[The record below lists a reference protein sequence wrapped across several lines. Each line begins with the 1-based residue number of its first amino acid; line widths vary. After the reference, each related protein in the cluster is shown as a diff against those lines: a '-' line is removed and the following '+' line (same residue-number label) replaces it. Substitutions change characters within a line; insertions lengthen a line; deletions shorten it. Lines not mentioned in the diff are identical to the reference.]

1 MISPG
6 SFAVSGRAED
16 VIRVLAFDT
25 STDSGSVALVDH
37 DRIRGEYLFSGA
49 QAHSERLLAMI
60 DRLLADSACSLADID
75 LLAVSLGPG
84 SFTGLRV
91 GISTAQGLAL
101 AAGKDLLGVPT
112 LEAIAFQARGYWE
125 QICPMITARGQEIF
139 TGLYR
144 CPDQGDLQQVRA
156 ETVTD
161 PEPWLSGISGD
172 TVFVGSGAVLH
183 RETITALLG
192 ERARVL
198 PYLAGLPRASSVA
211 ALAQCRYQGAAAHA
225 TAAMAPRYIRPPG
238 AELPGGKNGG
248 NSQPGTGGVAGAS
261 GGKS

>member
-16 VIRVLAFDT
+16 VIRVLALDT
-25 STDSGSVALVDH
+25 SADSGSVALVDH

-49 QAHSERLLAMI
+49 QAHSE
-60 DRLLADSACSLADID
+60 RLLADSACSLADID

-161 PEPWLSGISGD
+161 AESWLSGISGD
-172 TVFVGSGAVLH
+172 TVFVGSGAILH
-183 RETITALLG
+183 RETIRALLG
-192 ERARVL
+192 EKARVL
-198 PYLAGLPRASSVA
+198 PSPAGLPRASSVA
-211 ALAQCRYQGAAAHA
+211 ALALRRYQGAAAHA
-225 TAAMAPRYIRPPG
+225 SAAMAPRYIRPPG
-238 AELPGGKNGG
+238 AELPGEKNSG
-248 NSQPGTGGVAGAS
+248 NSQPGMGGGAGA
-261 GGKS
+261 KS

>member
-16 VIRVLAFDT
+16 VIRVLALDT
-25 STDSGSVALVDH
+25 SADSGSVALLDH
-37 DRIRGEYLFSGA
+37 DRLRGEYLFSGA

-60 DRLLADSACSLADID
+60 DRLLADSGCSLADID
-75 LLAVSLGPG
+75 LIAVSLGPG

-183 RETITALLG
+183 RETIAALLG
-192 ERARVL
+192 EKARVL
-198 PYLAGLPRASSVA
+198 PSLAGLPRASSVA

-225 TAAMAPRYIRPPG
+225 SAAMAPRYIRAPG
-238 AELPGGKNGG
+238 AELPGGKNSG
-248 NSQPGTGGVAGAS
+248 NSQPGTGGIAAAS
-261 GGKS
+261 GAKS

>member
-16 VIRVLAFDT
+16 VIRVLALDT
-25 STDSGSVALVDH
+25 SADSGSVALIDH
-37 DRIRGEYLFSGA
+37 DRLRGEYLFSGA
-49 QAHSERLLAMI
+49 QAHSERLLVMI

-238 AELPGGKNGG
+238 AELPGWKNSG

>member
-1 MISPG
+1 MILPG
-6 SFAVSGRAED
+6 SFAVSGRAEV

-101 AAGKDLLGVPT
+101 AAGKDLLGIPT

-161 PEPWLSGISGD
+161 AEPWLSGISGD

-183 RETITALLG
+183 RETIRALLG
-192 ERARVL
+192 EKARVL
-198 PYLAGLPRASSVA
+198 PSPAGLPRASSVA
-211 ALAQCRYQGAAAHA
+211 ALALCRYQGAAAHA
-225 TAAMAPRYIRPPG
+225 SAAMAPRYIRAPG
-238 AELPGGKNGG
+238 AELPGGKNSG
-248 NSQPGTGGVAGAS
+248 NSQPGIGGVAGAS
-261 GGKS
+261 GAKS